1 MNPVN
6 HVAIIMDGNG
16 RWGLKKKGSRN
27 SGHRAG
33 LNTVEQIIEETIKNK
48 IKYLTLYTFST
59 ENWKRPKKEISFLFK
74 LLENFL
80 LKKLDNLVK
89 SEIKLKILGDK
100 KKFSKKLQK
109 SKRNELEITDLLKI
123 YNKQNKLKYKELG
136 RGAVWLD
143 TGSIDDFYNASL
155 FVSTIENR
163 QGIKIA
169 CLEEIAL
176 NNKWISKKEIKNSI
190 KFYGK
195 CKYSNYLKSF
205 L

>member
-1 MNPVN
+1 M
-6 HVAIIMDGNG
+6 
-16 RWGLKKKGSRN
+16 
-27 SGHRAG
+27 
-33 LNTVEQIIEETIKNK
+33 
-48 IKYLTLYTFST
+48 
-59 ENWKRPKKEISFLFK
+59 
-74 LLENFL
+74 
-80 LKKLDNLVK
+80 
-89 SEIKLKILGDK
+89 
-100 KKFSKKLQK
+100 
-109 SKRNELEITDLLKI
+109 EITDLLKI